1 MVATD
6 DDEELNLSCV
16 EFGYALQQHAGR
28 LRDQVP
34 AFANPPAH
42 LLRRKEIK
50 GAMLDEQ
57 SKLRVKEL
65 CDLIAKEQDHHRF
78 SSLVE
83 ELNRLLDDGYTT
95 PAPNSKKEK
104 P

>member
-1 MVATD
+1 MRCTSTSLV
-6 DDEELNLSCV
+6 C
-16 EFGYALQQHAGR
+16 
-28 LRDQVP
+28 DQVH
-34 AFANPPAH
+34 AFRDSSSTRVP
-42 LLRRKEIK
+42 RK
-50 GAMLDEQ
+50 GDQAGMLDEP
-57 SKLRVKEL
+57 SKQRVKQL

-83 ELNRLLDDGYTT
+83 ELNRLLDDCYAT